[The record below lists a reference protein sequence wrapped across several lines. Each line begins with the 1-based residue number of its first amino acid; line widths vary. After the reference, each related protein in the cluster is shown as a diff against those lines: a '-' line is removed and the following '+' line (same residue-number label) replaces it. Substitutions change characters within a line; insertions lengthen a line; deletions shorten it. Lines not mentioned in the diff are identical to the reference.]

1 MKTLRLR
8 DTQHLAARN
17 STAEVT
23 AVISTL
29 RAGRDPGGWLGTPVT
44 RQTGL
49 GAEKALHTQDQR
61 AGVRVTA
68 LAATR
73 TGSCH
78 RTGPRNGNTAAPG
91 PSGPRHGA
99 RGAAP
104 RRVWVTRPPVWPRP
118 RVTSAPRAQ
127 CRARPTQTTA
137 APGRNGHAPPH
148 APLGDTSTREIPP
161 HRTAGLLGT
170 AGELRSQ
177 PFRGT
182 ATRGGRTG
190 TCGLRPRR
198 ELRVPPAGSSPPPRL
213 PDTRAACRP
222 PTGERPARQ
231 LLVPFTRAGQLCCRC
246 HRIRG
251 TLGRVRLALRQPLRS
266 VAGCRPLGDWVAGSP
281 PASPASPICKS
292 PAPRPPGPPRSSR
305 PSEWRRRRDLC
316 KGFRQR
322 QGRGPEA
329 VSKPTGMGREEDQQ
343 RQVEELLFSFEKPN
357 DGKICF

>member
-29 RAGRDPGGWLGTPVT
+29 KAGRDPGGWLGTPVT
-44 RQTGL
+44 RQAGL

-78 RTGPRNGNTAAPG
+78 RTGPRNGNTATPG

-148 APLGDTSTREIPP
+148 APP
-161 HRTAGLLGT
+161 
-170 AGELRSQ
+170 
-177 PFRGT
+177 RGT
-182 ATRGGRTG
+182 HPPGRPRHTARRGSWAQRASSAPSPSEGLPPAVGGQGRAVSG
-190 TCGLRPRR
+190 PDENSASRLREAPLRPCSQTPELPAARR
-198 ELRVPPAGSSPPPRL
+198 RVR
-213 PDTRAACRP
+213 
-222 PTGERPARQ
+222 
-231 LLVPFTRAGQLCCRC
+231 GQLVSCWFRLLE
-246 HRIRG
+246 
-251 TLGRVRLALRQPLRS
+251 LGNCAAAVTES
-266 VAGCRPLGDWVAGSP
+266 G
-281 PASPASPICKS
+281 
-292 PAPRPPGPPRSSR
+292 GPWD
-305 PSEWRRRRDLC
+305 ECAWR
-316 KGFRQR
+316 
-322 QGRGPEA
+322 
-329 VSKPTGMGREEDQQ
+329 
-343 RQVEELLFSFEKPN
+343 
-357 DGKICF
+357 

>member
-1 MKTLRLR
+1 MSQRHAEHRTVNPVSQMKTLRLR

-78 RTGPRNGNTAAPG
+78 RTGPRNGNTATPG

-118 RVTSAPRAQ
+118 RVTSAPRA
-127 CRARPTQTTA
+127 
-137 APGRNGHAPPH
+137 
-148 APLGDTSTREIPP
+148 
-161 HRTAGLLGT
+161 
-170 AGELRSQ
+170 
-177 PFRGT
+177 
-182 ATRGGRTG
+182 
-190 TCGLRPRR
+190 
-198 ELRVPPAGSSPPPRL
+198 
-213 PDTRAACRP
+213 
-222 PTGERPARQ
+222 
-231 LLVPFTRAGQLCCRC
+231 
-246 HRIRG
+246 
-251 TLGRVRLALRQPLRS
+251 
-266 VAGCRPLGDWVAGSP
+266 
-281 PASPASPICKS
+281 
-292 PAPRPPGPPRSSR
+292 
-305 PSEWRRRRDLC
+305 
-316 KGFRQR
+316 
-322 QGRGPEA
+322 
-329 VSKPTGMGREEDQQ
+329 
-343 RQVEELLFSFEKPN
+343 
-357 DGKICF
+357 